1 MELDPILLSIPM
13 FFLLIGIE
21 LLVERMQ
28 HLKIYRLAD
37 TTTSLSCG
45 IGDQVLSVFSKTGM
59 IALYGLVYHYCHIW
73 TIPANIYSYLALF
86 FLYDLCFYWAHRWH
100 HTVNLFWGAHVVHHS
115 SEDFNFATAL
125 RQSWTEEF
133 TTPFVYW
140 TLAIVGFSTEQFLFV
155 SAINL
160 VYQFWVHTEI
170 IGRLGVLEYVM
181 NTHSHHRVHHGRNP
195 QYIDKNYAGMFI
207 IWDKLFR
214 TFEEEKEDVVYGVT
228 KTPESW
234 NPLWIH
240 LTHFKDMGIQ
250 LMQTPGF
257 VNKFKTIFYKP
268 GWQPE
273 GYLPIPEVNRKT
285 FQKFETPLPPALKN
299 YVLLQ
304 YSLTLLA
311 GAAFL
316 FAANELNYTWRI
328 IFALLIIFS
337 ITNIGELFILKKL
350 SYYLEFLRL
359 FLCTIL
365 FVVFIGV
372 NIYTAVFGL
381 LFWAIS
387 CVLLMRVK
395 GLR

>member
-45 IGDQVLSVFSKTGM
+45 IGDQVLSVFSKTAM
-59 IALYGLVYHYCHIW
+59 IALYGFVYHYCHIW
-73 TIPANIYSYLALF
+73 TISPSIYSYIALF

-133 TTPFVYW
+133 MTPFIYW
-140 TLAIVGFSTEQFLFV
+140 TLAVVGFSTEQFLFV

-181 NTHSHHRVHHGRNP
+181 NTPSHHRVHHGRNP

-207 IWDKLFR
+207 IWDRLFR

-250 LMQTPGF
+250 VIQTPNF
-257 VNKFKTIFYKP
+257 VNKLRTIFYKP

-285 FQKFETPLPPALKN
+285 FQKFETSLPPALKN
-299 YVLLQ
+299 YTLLQ
-304 YSLTLLA
+304 YALILL
-311 GAAFL
+311 GGGAFL
-316 FAANELNYTWRI
+316 FAADNLNYTWRI
-328 IFALLIIFS
+328 VFALLIIFS
-337 ITNIGELFILKKL
+337 ITNIGELFILKKNA
-350 SYYLEFLRL
+350 YYLEFLRL

-365 FVVFIGV
+365 LVAFIGV
-372 NIYTAVFGL
+372 NLYTAIVGL

-395 GLR
+395 G